1 MNKQEI
7 FDTVARHIFTQ
18 GVPGGHTDLQNNF
31 ACQYRGTGGTS
42 CAVGCLIPDD
52 VYRSEM
58 EGNDVEYL
66 LDKYYSTLPSWMQE
80 SGGLLAKLQNVHDF
94 LPAWRSAGAMR
105 IKLHRVAMDYNLD
118 TSLLDNLYFPANRA
132 LPVEVQEDA

>member
-7 FDTVARHIFTQ
+7 FDTVARHIFKQ
-18 GVPGGHTDLQNNF
+18 GVPGGQIDMANNF
-31 ACQYRGTGGTS
+31 SCQYRGSGGTS

-52 VYRSEM
+52 SYRSSM

-66 LDKYYSTLPSWMQE
+66 LDNYDVLPSWMGK
-80 SGGLLAKLQNVHDF
+80 SRGLLVKLQVVHDF
-94 LPAWRSAGAMR
+94 LPAWRSASAMR

-118 TSLLDNLYFPANRA
+118 SSLVDELYFPADRE
-132 LPVEVQEDA
+132 LPIKVQGDD